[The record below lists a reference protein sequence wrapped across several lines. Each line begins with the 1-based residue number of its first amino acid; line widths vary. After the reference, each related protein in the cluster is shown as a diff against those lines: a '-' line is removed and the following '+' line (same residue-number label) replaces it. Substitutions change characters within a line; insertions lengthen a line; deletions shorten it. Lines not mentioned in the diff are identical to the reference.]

1 MVGRYGAFLM
11 RHLCQSLN
19 LLSVQ
24 PEPFS
29 NATAVIWVGLV
40 EQGCLAQLDAFFR
53 IAQVVYNIT
62 DQVIPMPFEFSFL
75 REDISIMVL
84 CSGQIR

>member
-1 MVGRYGAFLM
+1 M

-62 DQVIPMPFEFSFL
+62 DQVIPILVSHHPSVKLPGLKEIVVGVGVWL
-75 REDISIMVL
+75 A
-84 CSGQIR
+84 